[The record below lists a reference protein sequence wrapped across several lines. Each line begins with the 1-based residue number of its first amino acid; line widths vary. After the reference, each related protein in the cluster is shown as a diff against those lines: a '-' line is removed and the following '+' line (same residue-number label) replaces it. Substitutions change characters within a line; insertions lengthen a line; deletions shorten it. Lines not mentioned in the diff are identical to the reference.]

1 MEDALIMDTQPNDVI
16 PSKEAIAT
24 FPPFQNIAPENIVV
38 INSIQQCE
46 ALREE
51 LEQIAVFGLD
61 TESKPTFK
69 VGEVSTGPHLVQLAT
84 LEKAYLFQECCH
96 LGFSETDFC
105 QSRPD
110 QSRYWPEK

>member
-1 MEDALIMDTQPNDVI
+1 MEDALIMDTQLNDI
-16 PSKEAIAT
+16 LPSKEAIAT

-51 LEQIAVFGLD
+51 LGQIAVFGLD

-69 VGEVSTGPHLVQLAT
+69 VGEVSTGPHLIQLAT
-84 LEKAYLFQECCH
+84 LEKAYLFQMN
-96 LGFSETDFC
+96 TAIWDFLKPILPIVT
-105 QSRPD
+105 RL
-110 QSRYWPEK
+110 KLVLA

>member
-1 MEDALIMDTQPNDVI
+1 MRAFYRLQLKILFLKNNSHQASFSKVCSIQPEYSSMEDALIMDTQLNDI
-16 PSKEAIAT
+16 LPSKEAIAT

-61 TESKPTFK
+61 TESNRPSRSVKCP
-69 VGEVSTGPHLVQLAT
+69 LV
-84 LEKAYLFQECCH
+84 
-96 LGFSETDFC
+96 
-105 QSRPD
+105 RI
-110 QSRYWPEK
+110 